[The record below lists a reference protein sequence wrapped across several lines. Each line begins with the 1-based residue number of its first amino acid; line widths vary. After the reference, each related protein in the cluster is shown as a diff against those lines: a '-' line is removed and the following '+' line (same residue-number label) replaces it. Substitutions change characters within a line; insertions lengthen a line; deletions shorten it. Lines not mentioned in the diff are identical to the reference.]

1 MNETQIRAIEAQGI
15 LDNMTTWNDGLSE
28 RQRKFVE
35 AYSANGGNALAA
47 ATVAGYSKPHPQ
59 GAENLQKPTIQRAI
73 EALRQSTTDEAI
85 ATREERQRT
94 WTAFMRDKLLSPVER
109 MKASELLAK
118 AQGDF
123 IERVENNVSGNA
135 GGGVWTVHV
144 VSPTRKPESIEM
156 E

>member
-1 MNETQIRAIEAQGI
+1 MI
-15 LDNMTTWNDGLSE
+15 DNVTTWNEGLSE

-59 GAENLQKPTIQRAI
+59 GAENLQKPTIQKAI
-73 EALRQSTTDEAI
+73 EALRLTTTNDAI

-94 WTAFMRDKLLSPVER
+94 WTALMRNELLTPMER
-109 MKASELLAK
+109 MKASELLGK

-123 IERVENNVSGNA
+123 IDRVENNVSGNA
-135 GGGVWTVHV
+135 GGVWTVQI